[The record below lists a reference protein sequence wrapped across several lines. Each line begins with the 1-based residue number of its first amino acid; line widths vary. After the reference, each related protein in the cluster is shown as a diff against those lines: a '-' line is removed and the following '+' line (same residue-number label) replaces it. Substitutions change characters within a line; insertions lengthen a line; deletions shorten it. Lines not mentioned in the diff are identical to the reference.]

1 MCYIQR
7 LVELTLILKRIS
19 SPLSHEAPSKPNA
32 SPICN
37 KDIGCAQDVHK
48 RLSLELKI
56 KSQFSPPPYAF
67 GDQKDAPGWVWGF
80 LDAT

>member
-1 MCYIQR
+1 MLPNLIAVW
-7 LVELTLILKRIS
+7 VELIRLRFRLNR
-19 SPLSHEAPSKPNA
+19 SPFKT
-32 SPICN
+32 
-37 KDIGCAQDVHK
+37 K
-48 RLSLELKI
+48 RLSDTQLGHRMCTKCAEAVGFGIEI